1 MIGIVEGWARSATH
15 LNALNEADGSSSGES
30 LGRAWSSRDE
40 DLSWDQTQ
48 SLSCFVDPRKLT
60 PGKMCCT
67 IPRSEQEL
75 FSLLSSPSSA
85 RIREIYLWLPL
96 TISFFFLWVFGLWE
110 KRKIKKLGHFF
121 YLFGRA
127 EMLTLQLHRALLVS
141 LWDWQTWNK

>member
-15 LNALNEADGSSSGES
+15 LNALNEADGSSSGER

-85 RIREIYLWLPL
+85 RIHEIYLWLPL
-96 TISFFFLWVFGLWE
+96 TISFFFF
-110 KRKIKKLGHFF
+110 LGVWTLGKEENKETGSFF
-121 YLFGRA
+121 LFIWK
-127 EMLTLQLHRALLVS
+127 S
-141 LWDWQTWNK
+141 